1 MSELNPGL
9 YSEDDVTLPK
19 MSEYLT
25 SERMAKELDT
35 YLAELEAVGHVA
47 FEASNII
54 GYMKVY
60 ERIQVIAAYQRLL
73 SN

>member
-25 SERMAKELDT
+25 SERMAKELDA

-60 ERIQVIAAYQRLL
+60 ERFEIIRDYRSLL
-73 SN
+73 E